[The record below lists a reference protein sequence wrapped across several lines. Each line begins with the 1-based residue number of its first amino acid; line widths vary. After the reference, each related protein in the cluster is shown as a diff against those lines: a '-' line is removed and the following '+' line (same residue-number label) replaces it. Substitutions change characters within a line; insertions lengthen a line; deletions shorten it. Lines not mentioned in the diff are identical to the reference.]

1 MTSEELSHFL
11 HASSWQSSRLG
22 LERMETLM
30 TLLGHP
36 ERQLR
41 FIHVAGT
48 NGKGSIAAMLSS
60 ILTQAGYTTGMYTSP
75 HLLQVNERMKINGID
90 ISNEELLTLAESVR
104 LAVEEMS
111 DPPTEFE
118 RITAM
123 ALLYFQ
129 RRACQVVVL
138 EVGLGGR
145 LDATNVIPAPDAAV
159 IANIA
164 LEHTAVLGN
173 TLEQIARE
181 KAGIIKKG
189 SSVVL
194 YRQGPSVEAVVRDV
208 CQQQGASLFVT
219 DPARGRTVSALEE
232 VLNQPELA
240 LDKVNLPYIPEALR
254 AEVEALLKNAPVSFA
269 WSSPHSVE
277 ITHSQATKANGMLTA
292 CRILGVDPACTM
304 AIGDSGNDI
313 PMLRAA
319 ALGVA
324 MGNATREVKDAA
336 DAVTASNMEDGA
348 AIAIERYILGCSRPL

>member
-1 MTSEELSHFL
+1 MEISLLAMDLDGTALLEDHKTFTPRLYAALSAAARKGVAIVPTTGRQYAMLPPAVHTGADWENLCVLCNGGEVRRLHTGELLKVHYIEADTAGQIVEIAARMGLSVELSAGGL
-11 HASSWQSSRLG
+11 LYLTRESWDMQREHEDVLCFH
-22 LERMETLM
+22 L
-30 TLLGHP
+30 
-36 ERQLR
+36 
-41 FIHVAGT
+41 
-48 NGKGSIAAMLSS
+48 NN
-60 ILTQAGYTTGMYTSP
+60 ILTT
-75 HLLQVNERMKINGID
+75 
-90 ISNEELLTLAESVR
+90 
-104 LAVEEMS
+104 
-111 DPPTEFE
+111 
-118 RITAM
+118 
-123 ALLYFQ
+123 
-129 RRACQVVVL
+129 
-138 EVGLGGR
+138 
-145 LDATNVIPAPDAAV
+145 
-159 IANIA
+159 
-164 LEHTAVLGN
+164 
-173 TLEQIARE
+173 
-181 KAGIIKKG
+181 
-189 SSVVL
+189 
-194 YRQGPSVEAVVRDV
+194 
-208 CQQQGASLFVT
+208 
-219 DPARGRTVSALEE
+219 RGRTVSALEE

>member
-1 MTSEELSHFL
+1 MEISLLAMDLDGTALLEDHKTFTPRLYAALSAAARKGVAIVPTTGRQYAMLPPAVHTGADWEDLCVLCNGGEVRRLHTGELLEVHYIEADTAGQIVEIAARMGLSVELSAGGL
-11 HASSWQSSRLG
+11 LYLTRESWDMQREHEDVLCFH
-22 LERMETLM
+22 L
-30 TLLGHP
+30 
-36 ERQLR
+36 
-41 FIHVAGT
+41 
-48 NGKGSIAAMLSS
+48 NN
-60 ILTQAGYTTGMYTSP
+60 ILTT
-75 HLLQVNERMKINGID
+75 
-90 ISNEELLTLAESVR
+90 
-104 LAVEEMS
+104 
-111 DPPTEFE
+111 
-118 RITAM
+118 
-123 ALLYFQ
+123 
-129 RRACQVVVL
+129 
-138 EVGLGGR
+138 
-145 LDATNVIPAPDAAV
+145 
-159 IANIA
+159 
-164 LEHTAVLGN
+164 
-173 TLEQIARE
+173 
-181 KAGIIKKG
+181 
-189 SSVVL
+189 
-194 YRQGPSVEAVVRDV
+194 
-208 CQQQGASLFVT
+208 
-219 DPARGRTVSALEE
+219 RGRTVSALEE